1 MGQHD
6 VATIPIKSTTRDRQV
21 LAAACAERRK
31 KEARTKEGRDE
42 TQAMETECMN
52 FFASSK
58 WSPLASSPELGL
70 VTGKPRK
77 PRFGN
82 LALVYS
88 GAAVAAEWLDAVHP
102 VFAAFAVLQR

>member
-52 FFASSK
+52 FLRQFKMEPTRQFHQS
-58 WSPLASSPELGL
+58 
-70 VTGKPRK
+70 
-77 PRFGN
+77 
-82 LALVYS
+82 
-88 GAAVAAEWLDAVHP
+88 
-102 VFAAFAVLQR
+102 

>member
-1 MGQHD
+1 MH
-6 VATIPIKSTTRDRQV
+6 
-21 LAAACAERRK
+21 E
-31 KEARTKEGRDE
+31 
-42 TQAMETECMN
+42 
-52 FFASSK
+52 FSSPVQNGAH
-58 WSPLASSPELGL
+58 SPVSPELGL